1 MENTLRGITEEQQ
14 NDCRAALHN
23 FVDRHEISD
32 WEMTVRIEEK
42 APGKFSLKIELTP
55 PADAGLEPLRVEEIA
70 VADASLNVAAE
81 VDKMLEQA
89 YQARLEES
97 KTS

>member
-32 WEMTVRIEEK
+32 WEMTVRVEET
-42 APGKFSLKIELTP
+42 APEKFSLKIELTP
-55 PADAGLEPLRVEEIA
+55 PPDAGLPPLRVEEIA
-70 VADASLNVAAE
+70 VADASFNVAAE
-81 VDKMLEQA
+81 VDKMLERA
-89 YQARLEES
+89 YQARLTETLKS
-97 KTS
+97 